1 MGGEESRAQKIFAL
15 IFREESTRNARR
27 NHIRFLP
34 RDHAAGKWEG
44 RIWKIFGT
52 RQKRGFTKGRSL
64 VVFLAFGIWFF
75 KLKLVKSLLGADPD
89 SVRPVVA

>member
-1 MGGEESRAQKIFAL
+1 MRVG
-15 IFREESTRNARR
+15 
-27 NHIRFLP
+27 IRFGFCQETTRLEW
-34 RDHAAGKWEG
+34 GG

-75 KLKLVKSLLGADPD
+75 KLKLVKSPLGADPD

>member
-1 MGGEESRAQKIFAL
+1 MRVG
-15 IFREESTRNARR
+15 
-27 NHIRFLP
+27 IRFGFCQETTRLEW
-34 RDHAAGKWEG
+34 GG